1 VPSVTITLP
10 DPADIRRA
18 DPATLVEYA
27 RVITREM
34 NRYTALLGLVVT
46 KTETDGIKA
55 THQYNSAVQWL
66 MHTTGMAEPAA
77 RQIVVRARGTNSLYT
92 IDGTEV
98 PGVAP
103 LTGLAALTGVLTPA
117 HVDVIVKTMTAMP
130 ATVSEEDR
138 VAAEKILVN
147 LAVNASPVE
156 VKKAGD
162 RILDTLD
169 PDGPEPKDPPERPE
183 RELSF
188 QEHRDG
194 SATLKGKLDNLA
206 YAQLRAALDPL
217 AKPHS
222 TKEEGRDTRSQWERH
237 ADALLDLVRLAMTVD
252 EIPTHGGDRVH
263 VAVTVDYET
272 LKSGI
277 GTAMLDYGGVIT
289 AAEARMLAC
298 DCKVIPAVLGTESEQ
313 MDLGRSKRIITTGQ
327 RRRLVMRDRGCAF
340 PGCKSHAKHCDGHH
354 IVYWILGGPTNL
366 DNLTLLCER
375 HHRLV
380 HCGGWEVR
388 MGGDGRPDFIPP
400 AHLDPLRRPRRNTM
414 HL

>member
-1 VPSVTITLP
+1 VSSSVIRFPSL
-10 DPADIRRA
+10 AEIRRA
-18 DPATLVEYA
+18 NPVEAAVIA
-27 RVITREM
+27 RQLARIYNECDALFGVLAAKVEAEGVKVVYQYL
-34 NRYTALLGLVVT
+34 NTALWLDDVTQLG
-46 KTETDGIKA
+46 
-55 THQYNSAVQWL
+55 
-66 MHTTGMAEPAA
+66 PAA
-77 RQIVVRARGTNSLYT
+77 AKRIVIRGKAANSSSTLG
-92 IDGTEV
+92 GTEI
-98 PGVAP
+98 PAIAP
-103 LTGLAALTGVLTPA
+103 LAGLAARAGEITPA
-117 HVDVIVKTMTAMP
+117 HVDEIVATMTKMP
-130 ATVSEEDR
+130 ATVSDR
-138 VAAEKILVN
+138 DRAGAEKILVD
-147 LAVNASPVE
+147 LARQATPLE
-156 VKKAGD
+156 VRKAGD
-162 RILDTLD
+162 RLLNTFD
-169 PDGPEPKDPPERPE
+169 PDGPEPKDPPERPQ
-183 RELSF
+183 RELAF
-188 QEHRDG
+188 QEHCDG
-194 SATLKGKLDNLA
+194 TATLKGKLDNPS

-222 TKEEGRDTRSQWERH
+222 TEEGRDTRSQWERH
-237 ADALLDLVRLAMTVD
+237 ADALVDLIRLAMTVD

-340 PGCKSHAKHCDGHH
+340 PGCRSHAKHCDGHH
-354 IVYWILGGPTNL
+354 IVYWILGGPTDL

-375 HHRLV
+375 HHRLI

-400 AHLDPLRRPRRNTM
+400 DHLDPLRRPRRNTC

>member
-1 VPSVTITLP
+1 MPSVPITLP

-18 DPATLVEYA
+18 DPATLVDYA

-66 MHTTGMAEPAA
+66 MHTTGMTEPAA
-77 RQIVVRARGTNSLYT
+77 RQIVVRARGTNSAYT

-103 LTGLAALTGVLTPA
+103 LTGLAALAGALTPA

-138 VAAEKILVN
+138 VAAEKILIGV
-147 LAVNASPVE
+147 ARAASPVE

-169 PDGPEPKDPPERPE
+169 PDGPEPKDPPERPQ
-183 RELSF
+183 RELAF

-237 ADALLDLVRLAMTVD
+237 ADALVDLIRLAMTVD

-263 VAVTVDYET
+263 VAVTVDFEM

-277 GTAMLDYGGVIT
+277 GTAMLDFGGVIT

-298 DCKVIPAVLGTESEQ
+298 DCKVIPAVLGMNSEP
-313 MDLGRSKRIITTGQ
+313 MDLGRSKRFITPGQ
-327 RRRLVMRDRGCAF
+327 RCRLVMR
-340 PGCKSHAKHCDGHH
+340 
-354 IVYWILGGPTNL
+354 
-366 DNLTLLCER
+366 
-375 HHRLV
+375 
-380 HCGGWEVR
+380 
-388 MGGDGRPDFIPP
+388 
-400 AHLDPLRRPRRNTM
+400 
-414 HL
+414 

>member
-1 VPSVTITLP
+1 VPSVPTTLP

-55 THQYNSAVQWL
+55 THQYTSAVHWL
-66 MHTTGMAEPAA
+66 MHTTGMTEPAA
-77 RQIVVRARGTNSLYT
+77 RQIVVRAHGTNSAYT

-103 LTGLAALTGVLTPA
+103 LTGLAALAGALTPA

-130 ATVSEEDR
+130 VTVSEEDR
-138 VAAEKILVN
+138 VAAEKILIGV
-147 LAVNASPVE
+147 ARAASPVE

-194 SATLKGKLDNLA
+194 SATLKGKLDNLS

-237 ADALLDLVRLAMTVD
+237 ADALVDLVRLAMTVD
-252 EIPTHGGDRVH
+252 KMPTHGGDRVH
-263 VAVTVDYET
+263 VAITVDYET
-272 LKSGI
+272 LKSGT
-277 GTAMLDYGGVIT
+277 GTAMLDFGGVIT

-298 DCKVIPAVLGTESEQ
+298 DCKVIPAVLGMNSEP
-313 MDLGRSKRIITTGQ
+313 MDLGRSKRFITPGQ
-327 RRRLVMRDRGCAF
+327 RCRLVMRDRGCAF
-340 PGCKSHAKHCDGHH
+340 PGCNKHAKHTEGHH
-354 IVYWILGGPTNL
+354 IVFWADGGRTNYE
-366 DNLTLLCER
+366 NLTLLCGR
-375 HHRLV
+375 HHRLI

-400 AHLDPLRRPRRNTM
+400 DYLDPLRNPRRNTM
-414 HL
+414 HG

>member
-1 VPSVTITLP
+1 
-10 DPADIRRA
+10 
-18 DPATLVEYA
+18 
-27 RVITREM
+27 
-34 NRYTALLGLVVT
+34 
-46 KTETDGIKA
+46 
-55 THQYNSAVQWL
+55 
-66 MHTTGMAEPAA
+66 
-77 RQIVVRARGTNSLYT
+77 
-92 IDGTEV
+92 
-98 PGVAP
+98 
-103 LTGLAALTGVLTPA
+103 
-117 HVDVIVKTMTAMP
+117 MP

-147 LAVNASPVE
+147 LAVHASPVE

-194 SATLKGKLDNLA
+194 SATLKGKLDNVA

-237 ADALLDLVRLAMTVD
+237 ADALVDLVRLAMTVD

-354 IVYWILGGPTNL
+354 IVFWILGGPTDL

-375 HHRLV
+375 HHRLI

-400 AHLDPLRRPRRNTM
+400 TYLDPLRRPRRNTL
-414 HL
+414 HV

>member
-1 VPSVTITLP
+1 VPSVPITLP

-27 RVITREM
+27 RAITREM

-66 MHTTGMAEPAA
+66 MHTTGLSEPAA
-77 RQIVVRARGTNSLYT
+77 RQIVVRARGTNSLYA
-92 IDGTEV
+92 IDGTEI

-103 LTGLAALTGVLTPA
+103 LTGLAALAGALTPA
-117 HVDVIVKTMTAMP
+117 HVDVIVKIMTAIP
-130 ATVSEEDR
+130 ATVSDEDR
-138 VAAEKILVN
+138 TAAEKILVN

-156 VKKAGD
+156 VKKAGN

-169 PDGPEPKDPPERPE
+169 PDGPEPKDPPERPQ
-183 RELSF
+183 RELAF

-237 ADALLDLVRLAMTVD
+237 ADALVDLIRLAMTVD

-263 VAVTVDYET
+263 VAVTVDFET

-277 GTAMLDYGGVIT
+277 GTAMLDFGGVIT

-298 DCKVIPAVLGTESEQ
+298 DCKVIPAVLGMNSEP
-313 MDLGRSKRIITTGQ
+313 MDLGRSKRFITPGQ
-327 RRRLVMRDRGCAF
+327 RCRLVMRDRGCAF
-340 PGCKSHAKHCDGHH
+340 PGCNKHAKHTEGHH
-354 IVYWILGGPTNL
+354 IVFWADGGKTNYE
-366 DNLTLLCER
+366 NLTLLCGR
-375 HHRLV
+375 HHRLI

-400 AHLDPLRRPRRNTM
+400 DYLDPLRNPRRNTM
-414 HL
+414 HG

>member
-1 VPSVTITLP
+1 VPSVPITLP

-18 DPATLVEYA
+18 DPAMLVEYA

-55 THQYNSAVQWL
+55 THQYTSAVQWL
-66 MHTTGMAEPAA
+66 MHTTGMSEPAA
-77 RQIVVRARGTNSLYT
+77 RQIVVRSRGTNSLYA

-103 LTGLAALTGVLTPA
+103 LTGLAALAGDLTPA

-138 VAAEKILVN
+138 TAAEKILIGV
-147 LAVNASPVE
+147 ARAASPVE

-222 TKEEGRDTRSQWERH
+222 TKEEGCDTRSQWERH
-237 ADALLDLVRLAMTVD
+237 ADALVDLVRLAMTVD

-263 VAVTVDYET
+263 VAITVDYET

-298 DCKVIPAVLGTESEQ
+298 DCKVIPTVLGTESEQ

-340 PGCKSHAKHCDGHH
+340 PGCNKHAKHTEGHH
-354 IVYWILGGPTNL
+354 IVFWILGGPTDL

-375 HHRLV
+375 HHRLI

-400 AHLDPLRRPRRNTM
+400 DYLDPLRRPRRNTV

>member
-1 VPSVTITLP
+1 VSSSLIRFPSL
-10 DPADIRRA
+10 AEIRRA
-18 DPATLVEYA
+18 NPVEAAEIA
-27 RVITREM
+27 RQLARIYSECDALFGVLAAKVEAEGVKVVYQYL
-34 NRYTALLGLVVT
+34 NTALWLDDVT
-46 KTETDGIKA
+46 QIG
-55 THQYNSAVQWL
+55 
-66 MHTTGMAEPAA
+66 PAA
-77 RQIVVRARGTNSLYT
+77 AKRIVIRGKAVNSSSTLG
-92 IDGTEV
+92 GTGI
-98 PGVAP
+98 PAIAP
-103 LTGLAALTGVLTPA
+103 LAGIAARAGEITPA
-117 HVDVIVKTMTAMP
+117 HVDEIVATMTKMP
-130 ATVSEEDR
+130 ATVSDR
-138 VAAEKILVN
+138 DRAGAEKILVD
-147 LAVNASPVE
+147 LARQATPLE
-156 VKKAGD
+156 VRKAGD
-162 RILDTLD
+162 RLLNTFD
-169 PDGPEPKDPPERPE
+169 PDGPEPKDPPERPQ
-183 RELSF
+183 RELAF

-194 SATLKGKLDNLA
+194 TATLKGKLDNLS

-222 TKEEGRDTRSQWERH
+222 TEEGRDARSQWERH
-237 ADALLDLVRLAMTVD
+237 ADALVDLVRLAMTVD

-263 VAVTVDYET
+263 VAVTVDFET

-366 DNLTLLCER
+366 NNLTLLCER

-400 AHLDPLRRPRRNTM
+400 AYLDPLRRPRRNTV

>member
-1 VPSVTITLP
+1 
-10 DPADIRRA
+10 
-18 DPATLVEYA
+18 
-27 RVITREM
+27 
-34 NRYTALLGLVVT
+34 
-46 KTETDGIKA
+46 
-55 THQYNSAVQWL
+55 
-66 MHTTGMAEPAA
+66 MASRPAA

-92 IDGTEV
+92 IDGTEI

-103 LTGLAALTGVLTPA
+103 LTGLAALAGDLTPA

-138 VAAEKILVN
+138 VAAEKILIGV
-147 LAVNASPVE
+147 ARAASPVE

-169 PDGPEPKDPPERPE
+169 PDGPEPKDPPERPQ

-237 ADALLDLVRLAMTVD
+237 ADALVDLIRLAMTVD

-263 VAVTVDYET
+263 VAVTVDFET

-277 GTAMLDYGGVIT
+277 GTAMLDFGGVIT

-298 DCKVIPAVLGTESEQ
+298 DCKVIPAVLGMNSEP
-313 MDLGRSKRIITTGQ
+313 MDLGAIEAIHHPRQ
-327 RRRLVMRDRGCAF
+327 RCRLVMRDRGCAF
-340 PGCKSHAKHCDGHH
+340 PGCNKHAKHTEGHH
-354 IVYWILGGPTNL
+354 IVFWADGGKTNYE
-366 DNLTLLCER
+366 NLTLLCGR
-375 HHRLV
+375 HHRLI

-400 AHLDPLRRPRRNTM
+400 AYLDSCNRKPTPGLVSAATGSSGRDTDEP
-414 HL
+414 

>member
-1 VPSVTITLP
+1 MPSVTITLP

-77 RQIVVRARGTNSLYT
+77 RQIVVRARGTNSLYA
-92 IDGTEV
+92 IDGTEI
-98 PGVAP
+98 PAVAP
-103 LTGLAALTGVLTPA
+103 LTGLAALAGVLTPA

-162 RILDTLD
+162 RLLDTVD

-206 YAQLRAALDPL
+206 YAQL
-217 AKPHS
+217 
-222 TKEEGRDTRSQWERH
+222 
-237 ADALLDLVRLAMTVD
+237 
-252 EIPTHGGDRVH
+252 
-263 VAVTVDYET
+263 
-272 LKSGI
+272 
-277 GTAMLDYGGVIT
+277 
-289 AAEARMLAC
+289 
-298 DCKVIPAVLGTESEQ
+298 
-313 MDLGRSKRIITTGQ
+313 
-327 RRRLVMRDRGCAF
+327 
-340 PGCKSHAKHCDGHH
+340 
-354 IVYWILGGPTNL
+354 
-366 DNLTLLCER
+366 
-375 HHRLV
+375 
-380 HCGGWEVR
+380 
-388 MGGDGRPDFIPP
+388 
-400 AHLDPLRRPRRNTM
+400 
-414 HL
+414 